1 MNLEKLTLVLSLI
14 NLLDHEAKR
23 VRLSAQITCNNLEN
37 IYEEALKLFRK
48 QESKYKVSERL
59 CL

>member
-14 NLLDHEAKR
+14 NLLDHEVKR
-23 VRLSAQITCNNLEN
+23 VRLAAQITGNNLEN

>member
-23 VRLSAQITCNNLEN
+23 VRLAAQITSNNLEN

-48 QESKYKVSERL
+48 QESKYKISERL
-59 CL
+59 CV

>member
-23 VRLSAQITCNNLEN
+23 VRLAAQITSNNLEN

-48 QESKYKVSERL
+48 QESKYKISERL
-59 CL
+59 CG

>member
-23 VRLSAQITCNNLEN
+23 VRLAAQITSNNLEN

-59 CL
+59 CV

>member
-23 VRLSAQITCNNLEN
+23 VRLAAQITSNNLEN

-59 CL
+59 YL

>member
-14 NLLDHEAKR
+14 NLLDHESKR
-23 VRLSAQITCNNLEN
+23 VRLAAQITGNNLEN

-48 QESKYKVSERL
+48 QESKYKISERL
-59 CL
+59 CG

>member
-14 NLLDHEAKR
+14 NLLDHEVKR
-23 VRLSAQITCNNLEN
+23 VRLAAQITGNNLEN

-48 QESKYKVSERL
+48 QESKYKISERL
-59 CL
+59 CV

>member
-23 VRLSAQITCNNLEN
+23 VRLAAQITGNNLEN

-59 CL
+59 CV